1 MCEQVIIFHEFFSE
15 EETDAFI
22 RHGRGRYSKSLAA
35 GIDEERARREMGASV
50 SSRSMCEQ
58 ASERTAPLATS
69 KPRSAARS
77 TAGGRDLIEIRPRF
91 GRDLAEISA
100 DI

>member
-1 MCEQVIIFHEFFSE
+1 MCEQVIIFHKFFSE

-50 SSRSMCEQ
+50 SSRSISQ
-58 ASERTAPLATS
+58 HSWW
-69 KPRSAARS
+69 ARF
-77 TAGGRDLIEIRPRF
+77 D
-91 GRDLAEISA
+91 
-100 DI
+100 